1 MIDKEVLGGQVVIDK
16 KVVGWEV
23 VIDKEFLE
31 RGTDER
37 YYGGR

>member
-1 MIDKEVLGGQVVIDK
+1 MIDK